1 MSPLVTWCI
10 SSGLIFT
17 AISLLVLAILRHGAG
32 QERIK
37 NRRVAEILWFTRNR
51 NTDWWLE
58 IGKNNDKQS

>member
-1 MSPLVTWCI
+1 MSPLLTWCI
-10 SSGLIFT
+10 SSGLIFV

-37 NRRVAEILWFTRNR
+37 NRRIAEILWFSRNR

-58 IGKNNDKQS
+58 IGKKKDEQ